1 MWHKGFKGFILW
13 GPMHG
18 THPAPA
24 HNTKTIARNSLW
36 YGLEVGIA
44 LVFALVGSIA
54 VARVMGPEKLGYYA
68 YITWLTNMSNIVGCL
83 GIPMSTRKYMAEYL
97 ARGEPGI
104 ARAIFFAT
112 LRLQALVAAGIT
124 AIGLTLVFTVSEPSY
139 RIISA
144 FLVGAL
150 LPRMTLSIPS
160 QANMARENMRANVPA
175 SVLNN
180 VITLTLVGLSLI
192 RGWGLLGVAAGVFT
206 GHCAEFIT
214 RLIPTVRWAR
224 SLPKGTMPREVR
236 SRMISFSGY
245 GMVLMLLN
253 AVVWDRSDIVFL
265 KALSS
270 DIRQV
275 SFFSVV
281 FNISEKIL
289 LIPQTFAQAIG
300 VSVMAQYGRDEK
312 RLISMVSTAGR
323 YVFLCAVPL
332 LLGAAALSSPLIRLA
347 YGSRYLPSI
356 PIMAVV
362 CVLAI
367 PKSLLLPAQHLLQ
380 TTEHQKGLVI
390 WGLICAAVNISLDL
404 LLIPQHAAMGAAIAN
419 GTTQLV
425 AMIGMWAFAMKLFPL
440 DLQFSNLARILVS
453 GGVMSAAVLLLLQY
467 LHGPV
472 AVVCG
477 VMAGAA
483 VFVTMLRITGSLGS
497 SDTDRLRSLR
507 HYVPGAVAGSFD
519 RLLRFLVPPGPALAA
534 RPAKTP

>member
-1 MWHKGFKGFILW
+1 
-13 GPMHG
+13 
-18 THPAPA
+18 
-24 HNTKTIARNSLW
+24 
-36 YGLEVGIA
+36 
-44 LVFALVGSIA
+44 
-54 VARVMGPEKLGYYA
+54 
-68 YITWLTNMSNIVGCL
+68 
-83 GIPMSTRKYMAEYL
+83 
-97 ARGEPGI
+97 
-104 ARAIFFAT
+104 
-112 LRLQALVAAGIT
+112 
-124 AIGLTLVFTVSEPSY
+124 
-139 RIISA
+139 
-144 FLVGAL
+144 
-150 LPRMTLSIPS
+150 
-160 QANMARENMRANVPA
+160 
-175 SVLNN
+175 
-180 VITLTLVGLSLI
+180 
-192 RGWGLLGVAAGVFT
+192 
-206 GHCAEFIT
+206 
-214 RLIPTVRWAR
+214 
-224 SLPKGTMPREVR
+224 MPREVR

-253 AVVWDRSDIVFL
+253 AVVWDRSDIVLL

-472 AVVCG
+472 ALVCG

-497 SDTDRLRSLR
+497 SDTERLRSLR
-507 HYVPGAVAGSFD
+507 HYVPGRARGLFRHAAAFSRTPQAGPGRPPGGEPMGIVFTVIFLSLAYISPMEIFPELAPYRPQIWFAILALLVGIPTMLRNPYNLRMPQVYLLIGMFGAVAFSRLANRFLGASVSAMTEFSAAALSFYFVLFNANSI
-519 RLLRFLVPPGPALAA
+519 RLLRVVAAAVIAIGVYLTIQGALAA
-534 RPAKTP
+534 LPEPE

>member
-1 MWHKGFKGFILW
+1 M
-13 GPMHG
+13 PD
-18 THPAPA
+18 TRHPV
-24 HNTKTIARNSLW
+24 HNTRIIARNSLW

-44 LVFALVGSIA
+44 LFSALAVSIG

-97 ARGEPGI
+97 ARGEHGV

-112 LRLQALVAAGIT
+112 LRLQAFVAAGIT
-124 AIGLTLVFTVSEPSY
+124 AIGLVLVFTVSEPSY
-139 RIISA
+139 RVISA

-180 VITLTLVGLSLI
+180 LVTLMLVALSLLC
-192 RGWGLLGVAAGVFT
+192 GWGLTGVAVGMFL
-206 GHCAEFIT
+206 GHCSEFTARI
-214 RLIPTVRWAR
+214 IPTVRWAR
-224 SLPKGTMPREVR
+224 SLPHGVMPPEVR

-265 KALSS
+265 KALCS

-289 LIPQTFAQAIG
+289 LIPQTFAHAIG

-312 RLISMVSTAGR
+312 RLISMVSNAGR
-323 YVFLCAVPL
+323 YVFLCAAPL
-332 LLGAAALSSPLIRLA
+332 LLGAASLSSPLIRLA

-390 WGLICAAVNISLDL
+390 WQLICAIMNVSLDL
-404 LLIPQHAAMGAAIAN
+404 LLIPKHAAMGAALAN
-419 GTTQLV
+419 GATQLI
-425 AMIGMWAFAMKLFPL
+425 AMLGMWGFAMKLFPL
-440 DLQFSNLARILVS
+440 DLRLGSLARILLC
-453 GGVMSAAVLLLLQY
+453 GGGMTAAVLLLLQY
-467 LHGPV
+467 LHGV
-472 AVVCG
+472 AALVCG
-477 VMAGAA
+477 VPIGAI
-483 VFVTMLRITGSLGS
+483 VFLLLLRITGALESA
-497 SDTDRLRSLR
+497 DMNRLQALE
-507 HYVPGAVAGSFD
+507 HYVPGRLAGIFHA
-519 RLLRFLVPPGPALAA
+519 LLSFLVPLKPALATQ
-534 RPAKTP
+534 PVENSWE

>member
-1 MWHKGFKGFILW
+1 M
-13 GPMHG
+13 PE
-18 THPAPA
+18 TPAPA

-44 LVFALVGSIA
+44 LFSALAVSIG

-97 ARGEPGI
+97 ARGEQGI
-104 ARAIFFAT
+104 ARAIFFST
-112 LRLQALVAAGIT
+112 LRLQALIAAGIT

-180 VITLTLVGLSLI
+180 VVTLTLVGLSLL
-192 RGWGLLGVAAGVFT
+192 RGWGLLGVAVGMFV
-206 GHCAEFIT
+206 GHCSEFIA
-214 RLIPTVRWAR
+214 RLIPTVRWASR
-224 SLPKGTMPREVR
+224 LPHGTMPPEVR

-312 RLISMVSTAGR
+312 RLVSMVSTAGR
-323 YVFLCAVPL
+323 YVFLCAAPL

-347 YGSRYLPSI
+347 YGARYLPSI

-390 WGLICAAVNISLDL
+390 WELICAVVNVSLDL
-404 LLIPQHAAMGAAIAN
+404 LLIPRYAAMGAAIGN

-425 AMIGMWAFAMKLFPL
+425 AMLGMWGFAMKLFPL
-440 DLQFSNLARILVS
+440 DLRFSNLAKILLS
-453 GGVMSAAVLLLLQY
+453 GGTMSAAVVLLLQY

-472 AVVCG
+472 ALVCG
-477 VMAGAA
+477 TAAGAA
-483 VFVTMLRITGSLGS
+483 VFVLMLRVTGALEA
-497 SDTDRLRSLR
+497 SDTDRLRALR
-507 HYVPGAVAGSFD
+507 HYVPGPLAGAFET
-519 RLLRFLVPPGPALAA
+519 LLRFLAPPAAALAA
-534 RPAKTP
+534 KPAENSWE

>member
-1 MWHKGFKGFILW
+1 
-13 GPMHG
+13 
-18 THPAPA
+18 
-24 HNTKTIARNSLW
+24 
-36 YGLEVGIA
+36 
-44 LVFALVGSIA
+44 
-54 VARVMGPEKLGYYA
+54 MGPEKLGYYA
-68 YITWLTNMSNIVGCL
+68 YMTWLTNMSNIVGCL

-180 VITLTLVGLSLI
+180 VITLTLVGLSLL
-192 RGWGLLGVAAGVFT
+192 RGWGLLGVAAGMFT
-206 GHCAEFIT
+206 GHCAEFVT
-214 RLIPTVRWAR
+214 RLIPAVRWAR
-224 SLPKGTMPREVR
+224 RLPQGTMPREVR

-253 AVVWDRSDIVFL
+253 AVVWDRSDIVLL

-390 WGLICAAVNISLDL
+390 WGLILRRR
-404 LLIPQHAAMGAAIAN
+404 QH
-419 GTTQLV
+419 L
-425 AMIGMWAFAMKLFPL
+425 
-440 DLQFSNLARILVS
+440 
-453 GGVMSAAVLLLLQY
+453 
-467 LHGPV
+467 
-472 AVVCG
+472 
-477 VMAGAA
+477 
-483 VFVTMLRITGSLGS
+483 
-497 SDTDRLRSLR
+497 
-507 HYVPGAVAGSFD
+507 
-519 RLLRFLVPPGPALAA
+519 A
-534 RPAKTP
+534 RPAADSAACRHGGRHR